1 MLAYQTVASL
11 MTTHLITVSPDENL
25 IKVRGIFD
33 SHSFHH
39 IPVVKN
45 KEIVGLISRTDFEHY
60 FGAASVHSE
69 DHLVNEMRLKR
80 TLAEDIM
87 TKRLGK
93 VDPQDRINVAL
104 EIFCMNRFHALPVV
118 DNNELVGIIT
128 PYDIMKAILDQKP
141 TEAHLAYE

>member
-1 MLAYQTVASL
+1 MLAYQPVSSLMSTHLVTVA
-11 MTTHLITVSPDENL
+11 PEDNL
-25 IKVRGIFD
+25 VKVRGIFD

-39 IPVVKN
+39 LPVVKD

-60 FGAASVHSE
+60 YGAASSAVD

-93 VDPQDRINVAL
+93 VEPDDRINVAL

-118 DNNELVGIIT
+118 EGKELVGIIT

-141 TEAHLAYE
+141 NEAHLAYE